1 MPIVLAPPIG
11 IILVMTED
19 YASRPQP
26 SERTLMGTQTV
37 SLRIGGRVQGVGY
50 RRSMCAQALALG
62 LTGWVRNRR
71 DGMVEAHIEGE
82 AGRCA
87 ALEAWARS
95 GPGSARVE
103 SLVAEDCAIEGH
115 GGFEQRATV

>member
-1 MPIVLAPPIG
+1 MNPNES
-11 IILVMTED
+11 T
-19 YASRPQP
+19 
-26 SERTLMGTQTV
+26 
-37 SLRIGGRVQGVGY
+37 SLCARRLSISGLVQGVGY
-50 RRSMCAQALALG
+50 RFSMVIEARRLG
-62 LTGWVRNRR
+62 VAGWVRNRR